1 MVYNIITLPVSV
13 FFIFLGCVQLLYA
26 IILKKRY
33 PKEHNF
39 NNSIMIIVLL
49 IVTGALYPFFYS
61 KYSENIEWFQTLST
75 IFICIVTPFILFLI
89 LSYQY
94 LFVSR
99 GKPEIKE
106 KRNLEAFIKEFN
118 KIKGEIKVHSSH
130 NIYTDVYRK
139 SWHLLPAGVIIL
151 LWIFAVYIWA
161 GIWGGD
167 QIWGITGEDFG
178 RFLVL
183 TVGLSGVLAFAG
195 LDYLRLSYIFDE
207 RSLYHLLPDVVSNLL
222 VKSLKENEIYEF
234 TKSTAL
240 ALAFVPIFL
249 FPFGVFAA
257 SALIAV
263 IGDAA
268 ASLFGLKYGKRNF
281 PKKSGKTIVGYIAGF
296 LASFGISILTI
307 GVFES
312 HLEMVKILILS
323 FGGAFMF
330 LIIDIWSPRI
340 DDNILNPI
348 CCAIAIGVLYYL
360 L

>member
-1 MVYNIITLPVSV
+1 
-13 FFIFLGCVQLLYA
+13 
-26 IILKKRY
+26 
-33 PKEHNF
+33 
-39 NNSIMIIVLL
+39 
-49 IVTGALYPFFYS
+49 
-61 KYSENIEWFQTLST
+61 
-75 IFICIVTPFILFLI
+75 
-89 LSYQY
+89 
-94 LFVSR
+94 VSR

-106 KRNLEAFIKEFN
+106 KRNLEAFIKDFN

-139 SWHLLPAGVIIL
+139 SWHLLPAGIIIL

-183 TVGLSGVLAFAG
+183 TVGLSGVLAFSG

-207 RSLYHLLPDVVSNLL
+207 RSLYHLIPDVVSNLL

-257 SALIAV
+257 SALIAA

-268 ASLFGLKYGKRNF
+268 ASLFGLKFGKRNF

-296 LASFGISILTI
+296 LASFGVSYLALWI
-307 GVFES
+307 FES
-312 HLEMVKILILS
+312 NLETVKIIILS

-330 LIIDIWSPRI
+330 LIIDIWSPKI